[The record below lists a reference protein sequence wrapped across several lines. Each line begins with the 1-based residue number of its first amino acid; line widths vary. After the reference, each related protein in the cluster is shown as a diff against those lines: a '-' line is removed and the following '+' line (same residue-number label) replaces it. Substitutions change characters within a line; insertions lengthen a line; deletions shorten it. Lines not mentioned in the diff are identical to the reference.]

1 LGRGRLRQAEEQLE
15 RHSGDL
21 AARRGALDLQL
32 KALHERLSELRTLRI
47 SLKDQLSQSELRE
60 RAAAEQRRLDQ
71 ECKQM
76 QAELAIS
83 QLAWD
88 QAQQQVAQLNFSEG
102 EYHSKRQSLETAER
116 LAEVCRLQNV
126 RLEGELQREE
136 ALLKRART
144 ELASY
149 DARLRELQDRR
160 ARLSQLE
167 DGDRLLTDFR
177 KYLNTSIR
185 PRLSELAGEYLTELS
200 DGRYAAVEIGE
211 DFAPTVLEDDLP
223 KATISGGEEDILNLC
238 VRLALSQMLAERA
251 GHQFS
256 LLVLDEIFGSL
267 DEQRRMNVL
276 ALLERLSA
284 RFEQIL
290 VISHFEEIK
299 EGVHQAIFVN
309 YDESTTD
316 LQIGEQPMA
325 VDLIA
330 VNI

>member
-1 LGRGRLRQAEEQLE
+1 
-15 RHSGDL
+15 
-21 AARRGALDLQL
+21 
-32 KALHERLSELRTLRI
+32 
-47 SLKDQLSQSELRE
+47 
-60 RAAAEQRRLDQ
+60 
-71 ECKQM
+71 M
-76 QAELAIS
+76 
-83 QLAWD
+83 
-88 QAQQQVAQLNFSEG
+88 
-102 EYHSKRQSLETAER
+102 
-116 LAEVCRLQNV
+116 
-126 RLEGELQREE
+126 
-136 ALLKRART
+136 
-144 ELASY
+144 
-149 DARLRELQDRR
+149 RELQDRR